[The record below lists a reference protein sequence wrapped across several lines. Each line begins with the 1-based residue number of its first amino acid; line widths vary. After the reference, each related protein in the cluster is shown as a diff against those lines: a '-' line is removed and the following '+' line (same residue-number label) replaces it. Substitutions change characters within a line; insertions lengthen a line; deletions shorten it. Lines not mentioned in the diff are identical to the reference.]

1 MLEEKLPENIEK
13 KTVDNLIYEVR
24 GMQVMLDS
32 DVALFFDTTISNLN
46 RQMKR
51 NIERFPEDFCFQLSN
66 DEMKNLRCQNG
77 TTKILS
83 SKRRYNPYVYTE
95 HGIIALAGVLKSD
108 VAAQASIEISRKF
121 VEMRK
126 ALLANSDLLFMA
138 TETKREL
145 LEFENKNP
153 YLLEIDN
160 LNFVKY
166 FFLIKYD

>member
-13 KTVDNLIYEVR
+13 KTVDNLINEVR

-66 DEMKNLRCQNG
+66 DEMKNLRFQNG

-83 SKRRYNPYVYTE
+83 S
-95 HGIIALAGVLKSD
+95 
-108 VAAQASIEISRKF
+108 
-121 VEMRK
+121 
-126 ALLANSDLLFMA
+126 
-138 TETKREL
+138 
-145 LEFENKNP
+145 
-153 YLLEIDN
+153 
-160 LNFVKY
+160 
-166 FFLIKYD
+166 

>member
-83 SKRRYNPYVYTE
+83 YIQK
-95 HGIIALAGVLKSD
+95 
-108 VAAQASIEISRKF
+108 
-121 VEMRK
+121 
-126 ALLANSDLLFMA
+126 
-138 TETKREL
+138 
-145 LEFENKNP
+145 
-153 YLLEIDN
+153 
-160 LNFVKY
+160 
-166 FFLIKYD
+166 